1 MERKREDRSLLT
13 YVLLSLVTCGIY
25 DLIFRWKL
33 INDLNDVSSAK
44 DPDGWKS
51 PNLIVLILL
60 TLVTCGIYSWY
71 WIYQVGNTICR
82 TGENYGERI
91 DENGTTLLL
100 WSLFGSLLCGA
111 GIFVTYHLMLKNMNT
126 ICRRYNE
133 EFIDNAAYAQDS
145 YGDSYG
151 YDAGGYG
158 NSGSSAQSASSQ
170 KRISAAAQQESEETT
185 QMGGWTIG
193 MSHGAI
199 VCTKGSMQG
208 AEINILDGE
217 MVTIGRDGAA
227 SNLVLS
233 DRDISR
239 RHCTVQFNAAENCYY
254 VTDYSS
260 LGTRMNGTVQLDRE
274 VPTRCS
280 RGTRII
286 LGQGNNEFILQ

>member
-1 MERKREDRSLLT
+1 MERKKEDRSLLI
-13 YVLLSLVTCGIY
+13 YMLLSVVTCGIY
-25 DLIFRWKL
+25 GLIFMWSFT
-33 INDLNDVSSAK
+33 NDLNDVSSAK
-44 DPDGWKS
+44 DSDGWRS
-51 PNLIVLILL
+51 PNFIIVILL
-60 TLVTCGIYSWY
+60 MIVTCGIYSWY
-71 WIYQVGNTICR
+71 WLYKVGNTIQR
-82 TGENYGERI
+82 SGDDYGVRV
-91 DENGTTLLL
+91 DESGTTLILWCLL
-100 WSLFGSLLCGA
+100 LGVGGLIS
-111 GIFVTYHLMLKNMNT
+111 YHLMFKNMNK
-126 ICRRYNE
+126 ICRKYNE
-133 EFIDNAAYAQDS
+133 EFIDNAAYAQGG
-145 YGDSYG
+145 YGDSYD

-158 NSGSSAQSASSQ
+158 NSGSSVQSGSSQ
-170 KRISAAAQQESEETT
+170 KKISVAAQQESEETT
-185 QMGGWTIG
+185 QMAGWTIG
-193 MSHGAI
+193 MAHGAL

-239 RHCTVQFNAAENCYY
+239 RHCTVQFNASENCYY

-286 LGQGNNEFILQ
+286 LGQGSNEFILQ

>member
-1 MERKREDRSLLT
+1 MERKKEDRSLLT

-44 DPDGWKS
+44 DPDGWRS

-60 TLVTCGIYSWY
+60 TLVTCGIYGWY

-82 TGENYGERI
+82 AGENYGERI

-111 GIFVTYHLMLKNMNT
+111 GYFIAYHLMFKNMNT

-133 EFIDNAAYAQDS
+133 EFIVNVAYAQ
-145 YGDSYG
+145 
-151 YDAGGYG
+151 GGYSDDSDVISDFSVSG
-158 NSGSSAQSASSQ
+158 NSYKG
-170 KRISAAAQQESEETT
+170 KTPLTAQQESEETT
-185 QMGGWTIG
+185 QMAGWTIG
-193 MSHGAI
+193 MAYGAL

-217 MVTIGRDGAA
+217 MVTIGRDGNA
-227 SNLVLS
+227 SNLVLP

-274 VPTRCS
+274 VPTKCS

-286 LGQGNNEFILQ
+286 LGQGSNEFLLQ

>member
-1 MERKREDRSLLT
+1 MERKKEDRSLLT

-44 DPDGWKS
+44 DPDGWRS

-60 TLVTCGIYSWY
+60 TLVTCGIYGWY

-82 TGENYGERI
+82 AGENYGERI

-111 GIFVTYHLMLKNMNT
+111 GYFIAYHLMFKNMNT

-133 EFIDNAAYAQDS
+133 EFIDNVAYAQ
-145 YGDSYG
+145 
-151 YDAGGYG
+151 GGYSDDHIYDSDVISDFSVSG
-158 NSGSSAQSASSQ
+158 NSYKG
-170 KRISAAAQQESEETT
+170 KTPLTAQQESEETT
-185 QMGGWTIG
+185 QMAGWTIG
-193 MSHGAI
+193 MAYSAL

-217 MVTIGRDGAA
+217 MVTIGRDGNA
-227 SNLVLS
+227 SNLVLP

-274 VPTRCS
+274 VPTKCS

-286 LGQGNNEFILQ
+286 LGQGSNEFLLQ

>member
-1 MERKREDRSLLT
+1 MERKKEDRSLLI
-13 YVLLSLVTCGIY
+13 YMLLSVVTCGIY
-25 DLIFRWKL
+25 GLIFMWSFT
-33 INDLNDVSSAK
+33 NDLNDVSSAK
-44 DPDGWKS
+44 DPDGWRS
-51 PNLIVLILL
+51 PNFIIVILL
-60 TLVTCGIYSWY
+60 MIVTCGIYSWY
-71 WIYQVGNTICR
+71 WLYKVGNTIQR
-82 TGENYGERI
+82 SGDDYGVRV
-91 DENGTTLLL
+91 DESGTTLILWCLL
-100 WSLFGSLLCGA
+100 LGVGGLIS
-111 GIFVTYHLMLKNMNT
+111 YHLMFKNMNK
-126 ICRRYNE
+126 ICRKYNE
-133 EFIDNAAYAQDS
+133 EFIDNAAYAQGGS
-145 YGDSYG
+145 GDSYD

-158 NSGSSAQSASSQ
+158 NSGSSVQSGSSQ
-170 KRISAAAQQESEETT
+170 KKISVAAQQESEKTT
-185 QMGGWTIG
+185 QMAGWTIG
-193 MSHGAI
+193 MAHGAL

-239 RHCTVQFNAAENCYY
+239 RHCTVQFNASENCYY

-286 LGQGNNEFILQ
+286 LGQGSNEFILQ

>member
-1 MERKREDRSLLT
+1 MERKKEDRSLLI
-13 YVLLSLVTCGIY
+13 YMLLSVVTCGIY
-25 DLIFRWKL
+25 GLIFMWSFT
-33 INDLNDVSSAK
+33 NDLNDVSSAK
-44 DPDGWKS
+44 DPDGWRS
-51 PNLIVLILL
+51 PNFIIVILL
-60 TLVTCGIYSWY
+60 MIVTCGIYSWY
-71 WIYQVGNTICR
+71 WLYKVGNTIQR
-82 TGENYGERI
+82 SGDDYGVRV
-91 DENGTTLLL
+91 DESGTTLILWCLL
-100 WSLFGSLLCGA
+100 LGVGGLIS
-111 GIFVTYHLMLKNMNT
+111 YHLMFKNMNK
-126 ICRRYNE
+126 ICRKYNE
-133 EFIDNAAYAQDS
+133 EFIDNAAYAQGG
-145 YGDSYG
+145 YGDSYD

-158 NSGSSAQSASSQ
+158 NSGSSVQSGSSQ
-170 KRISAAAQQESEETT
+170 KKISVAAQQESEETT
-185 QMGGWTIG
+185 QMAGWTIG
-193 MSHGAI
+193 MAHGAL

-239 RHCTVQFNAAENCYY
+239 HHCTVQFNASENCYY

-286 LGQGNNEFILQ
+286 LGQGSNEFILQ

>member
-1 MERKREDRSLLT
+1 MERKKEDRSLLI
-13 YVLLSLVTCGIY
+13 YMLLSVVTCGIY
-25 DLIFRWKL
+25 GLIFMWSFT
-33 INDLNDVSSAK
+33 NDLNDVSSAK
-44 DPDGWKS
+44 DPDGWRS
-51 PNLIVLILL
+51 PNFIIVILL
-60 TLVTCGIYSWY
+60 MIVTCGIYSWY
-71 WIYQVGNTICR
+71 WLYKVGNTIQR
-82 TGENYGERI
+82 SGDDYGVRV
-91 DENGTTLLL
+91 DESGTTLILWCLL
-100 WSLFGSLLCGA
+100 LGVGGLIS
-111 GIFVTYHLMLKNMNT
+111 YHLMFKNMNK
-126 ICRRYNE
+126 ICRKYNE
-133 EFIDNAAYAQDS
+133 EFIDNVAYAQGG
-145 YGDSYG
+145 YGDSYD

-158 NSGSSAQSASSQ
+158 NSGSSVQSGSSQ
-170 KRISAAAQQESEETT
+170 KKISVAAQQESEETT
-185 QMGGWTIG
+185 QMAGWTIG
-193 MSHGAI
+193 MAHGAL

-239 RHCTVQFNAAENCYY
+239 RHCTVQFNASENCYY

-286 LGQGNNEFILQ
+286 LGQGSNEFILQ

>member
-44 DPDGWKS
+44 DPDGWRS
-51 PNLIVLILL
+51 PNMIVLILL
-60 TLVTCGIYSWY
+60 TLVTCGIYGWY

-82 TGENYGERI
+82 AGENYGERI

-111 GIFVTYHLMLKNMNT
+111 GYFIAYHLMFKNMNT

-133 EFIDNAAYAQDS
+133 EFIDNAAYAQ
-145 YGDSYG
+145 
-151 YDAGGYG
+151 GGYSNDHMEDSDVISDIYVSG
-158 NSGSSAQSASSQ
+158 NSHKGKTPLS
-170 KRISAAAQQESEETT
+170 AQQESDETT
-185 QMGGWTIG
+185 QMAGWTIG
-193 MSHGAI
+193 MAHGAL

-217 MVTIGRDGAA
+217 MVTIGRDGNA
-227 SNLVLS
+227 SNLVLP

-274 VPTRCS
+274 VPTKCS

-286 LGQGNNEFILQ
+286 LGQGSNEFILQ

>member
-1 MERKREDRSLLT
+1 MERKKEDRSLLI
-13 YVLLSLVTCGIY
+13 YMLLSVVTCGIY
-25 DLIFRWKL
+25 GLIFMWSFT
-33 INDLNDVSSAK
+33 NDLNDVSSAK
-44 DPDGWKS
+44 DPDGWRS
-51 PNLIVLILL
+51 PNFIIVILL
-60 TLVTCGIYSWY
+60 MIVTCGIYSWY
-71 WIYQVGNTICR
+71 WLYKVGNTIQR
-82 TGENYGERI
+82 SGDDYGVRV
-91 DENGTTLLL
+91 DESGTTLILWCLL
-100 WSLFGSLLCGA
+100 LGVGVFIS
-111 GIFVTYHLMLKNMNT
+111 YHLIFKNMNK
-126 ICRRYNE
+126 ICRKYNE
-133 EFIDNAAYAQDS
+133 EFIDNAAYAQGG

-158 NSGSSAQSASSQ
+158 NFGSSVQSGSSQ
-170 KRISAAAQQESEETT
+170 KKIAVAAQQESEETT
-185 QMGGWTIG
+185 QMAGWTIG
-193 MSHGAI
+193 MAHGAL

-239 RHCTVQFNAAENCYY
+239 RHCTVQFNASENCYY

-260 LGTRMNGTVQLDRE
+260 LGTRMNGTLQLDRE